1 MLQFSHINLW
11 YCVSTASQNCHRL
24 MLGLRHHGEGVEM
37 SPKTVRDAMQ
47 PHAFKAALSKV
58 AAASRRLRRRRE
70 KRARPTWLPGP
81 STNMG
86 ALPVPA
92 PPQPDPIRIAVLAM
106 ENLGRASMR
115 ASFTG
120 IEVEVAVPD
129 DATAA
134 IFRAA
139 LSETVRNRP
148 TDRLVRVVVD

>member
-1 MLQFSHINLW
+1 MPSK
-11 YCVSTASQNCHRL
+11 
-24 MLGLRHHGEGVEM
+24 
-37 SPKTVRDAMQ
+37 PVREAVYQ
-47 PHAFKAALSKV
+47 HAFQSALSKV

-70 KRARPTWLPGP
+70 KRAHRAWAPGQTSAEPT
-81 STNMG
+81 
-86 ALPVPA
+86 
-92 PPQPDPIRIAVLAM
+92 PPDLVKIAVLAM

-120 IEVEVAVPD
+120 IEVKVAVPD

-139 LSETVRNRP
+139 LSKTTRTRP

>member
-1 MLQFSHINLW
+1 M
-11 YCVSTASQNCHRL
+11 T
-24 MLGLRHHGEGVEM
+24 M
-37 SPKTVRDAMQ
+37 SSRSAREATQ
-47 PHAFKAALSKV
+47 QHAFKALSKI

-70 KRARPTWLPGP
+70 KRARTAWLTG
-81 STNMG
+81 SADNIDNRV
-86 ALPVPA
+86 ASA
-92 PPQPDPIRIAVLAM
+92 QPDPVRIAVLAM

-120 IEVEVAVPD
+120 IEVKVAVPD

-139 LSETVRNRP
+139 LSETARTRP

>member
-1 MLQFSHINLW
+1 
-11 YCVSTASQNCHRL
+11 
-24 MLGLRHHGEGVEM
+24 M
-37 SPKTVRDAMQ
+37 SVKTGRESMHQ
-47 PHAFKAALSKV
+47 HAFKAALSKV

-70 KRARPTWLPGP
+70 KRARPAWLPG
-81 STNMG
+81 ST
-86 ALPVPA
+86 ATIAPFPA
-92 PPQPDPIRIAVLAM
+92 PTPPDPVRIAVLAM
-106 ENLGRASMR
+106 ESLGRASMR

-139 LSETVRNRP
+139 LSETTRNRP